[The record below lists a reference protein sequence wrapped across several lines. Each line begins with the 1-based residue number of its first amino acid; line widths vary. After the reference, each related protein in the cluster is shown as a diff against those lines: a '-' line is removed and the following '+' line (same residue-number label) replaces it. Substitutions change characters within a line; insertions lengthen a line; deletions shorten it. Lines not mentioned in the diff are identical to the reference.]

1 MTSLYHIAPAI
12 PPVSRH
18 TTGAEVYERFDREP
32 DTLAIAVVDEAG
44 RPVGLVERNAFLVRM
59 AAQYGRA
66 LWSGRPIETVMN
78 DAPLIV
84 DGETTVEEFCGRIL
98 EESPANLLHGFIVTS
113 GGRYAGVGAMLALL
127 QATASLATAAQARA
141 QAARDARTRF
151 LAVMSHE
158 IRTPLNGVLAA
169 ADIAR
174 RKLRQDDL
182 APLLE
187 MIVDSGDVLLRLL
200 NDVLDVSRAEA
211 RGLEFRDEPI
221 QVVALIADVR
231 RLWRPQAEAKGLAF
245 EVEHAVPEDLWAL
258 GDAGRLRQVLNNL
271 VSNALKFTPEGQV
284 RLRVR
289 ADVEAGSARLL
300 FAVDDDGPG
309 VPADEIEAIF
319 SPFHQTAAGA
329 DKGGTGL
336 GLAVCRALAE
346 RMGGGVS
353 ALNRPEGGATFEF
366 EAPMQLV
373 SAPHKAEPHAAAH
386 LDRRAH
392 VLVADDNPNNRRIAK
407 DLCEIFGCTTECVA
421 DGVEAVEAASSGRFD
436 LILMDIKMPR
446 MDGIEATRRIRSS
459 FGAYSRTP
467 ILALTANADP
477 ADAEIYRRT
486 GANGVVSK
494 PIRAEEL
501 LQAMAAVLGEAEAEE
516 PLALAV

>member
-12 PPVSRH
+12 PPVFRR

-32 DTLAIAVVDEAG
+32 DTLAIAVVEEDG
-44 RPVGLVERNAFLVRM
+44 RPVGLIERNAFLVRM

-98 EESPANLLHGFIVTS
+98 EESPANLLHGFIVTVD
-113 GGRYAGVGAMLALL
+113 GRYVGVGAMLALL
-127 QATASLATAAQARA
+127 QATASLAAAAQARA
-141 QAARDARTRF
+141 QAALEARTRF

-174 RKLRQDDL
+174 RKLQQDEL

-211 RGLEFRDEPI
+211 RGLEFRDKPI
-221 QVVALIADVR
+221 EVAALIADVR

-245 EVEHAVPEDLWAL
+245 EVEHSVPESLWTL
-258 GDAGRLRQVLNNL
+258 GDADRLRQILNNL
-271 VSNALKFTPEGQV
+271 VSNALKFTPEGEV
-284 RLRVR
+284 RLRVE
-289 ADVEAGSARLL
+289 ADVAGDKARLL

-309 VPADEIEAIF
+309 VPPDEIEAIF

-329 DKGGTGL
+329 VKGGAGL
-336 GLAVCRALAE
+336 GLAVCRTLAE
-346 RMGGGVS
+346 RMGGGIS
-353 ALNRPEGGATFEF
+353 ALNRPEGGATFELEVPMPVTAAPGRC
-366 EAPMQLV
+366 EAV
-373 SAPHKAEPHAAAH
+373 AAAN

-407 DLCEIFGCTTECVA
+407 DLCEIFGCTTECV
-421 DGVEAVEAASSGRFD
+421 EAAASGRFD

-446 MDGIEATRRIRSS
+446 MDGIEAIRKIRSS

-477 ADAEIYRRT
+477 ADAAVYRRT

-494 PIRAEEL
+494 PIRAEAL
-501 LQAMAAVLGEAEAEE
+501 LQAMAAVLGDAEATE
-516 PLALAV
+516 PLAVAV